1 MVNEFWVSDPS
12 IIYKDYWQIIPTNNM
27 SRVKQLNAVSRL
39 IIYYIILLIIFGSR
53 KNIIN
58 YLLIILVIIIIFYY
72 AYSNNEDAII
82 SDITRENQ
90 EENKEFYKQQNNDNV
105 LNSAD
110 YNPSIN
116 SIYNKF
122 NNSILKDGDKDEDF
136 ILNSGYID
144 FDNEYNLGKDR
155 SIINIDNF
163 NKQQKKERKNKL
175 PYTKNKIYK
184 ENTCRRPT
192 AENPFMNVV
201 FSDYLDLENVPQA
214 CNTSDENIQK
224 EMNNLYNSS
233 IFRNTSDVF
242 ARNNSQNMFYT
253 VPTNLGVQGQTD
265 YRNWLFK
272 TNQTCK
278 ENTANCTYPDRLY
291 GESQRY

>member
-1 MVNEFWVSDPS
+1 
-12 IIYKDYWQIIPTNNM
+12 
-27 SRVKQLNAVSRL
+27 
-39 IIYYIILLIIFGSR
+39 
-53 KNIIN
+53 
-58 YLLIILVIIIIFYY
+58 
-72 AYSNNEDAII
+72 
-82 SDITRENQ
+82 
-90 EENKEFYKQQNNDNV
+90 
-105 LNSAD
+105 
-110 YNPSIN
+110 
-116 SIYNKF
+116 
-122 NNSILKDGDKDEDF
+122 
-136 ILNSGYID
+136 
-144 FDNEYNLGKDR
+144 
-155 SIINIDNF
+155 
-163 NKQQKKERKNKL
+163 
-175 PYTKNKIYK
+175 
-184 ENTCRRPT
+184 
-192 AENPFMNVV
+192 MNVV

-265 YRNWLFK
+265 FRNWLFK

>member
-1 MVNEFWVSDPS
+1 
-12 IIYKDYWQIIPTNNM
+12 M

-39 IIYYIILLIIFGSR
+39 IIYYIKLLIIFGSR

-72 AYSNNEDAII
+72 AYANNEDAII

-90 EENKEFYKQQNNDNV
+90 EENKEFYKQQNNDNI

-122 NNSILKDGDKDEDF
+122 NNSILKDGNKDEDF

-144 FDNEYNLGKDR
+144 FDNEYNLGKDK

-163 NKQQKKERKNKL
+163 NKQQIKERKNKL

-214 CNTSDENIQK
+214 CNTSEENIQK

>member
-1 MVNEFWVSDPS
+1 MLNEFWVSEPS
-12 IIYKDYWQIIPTNNM
+12 ILYKDYWQIIPTNNM
-27 SRVKQLNAVSRL
+27 SRVKQLNTVSRL

-72 AYSNNEDAII
+72 TYENNEDSII
-82 SDITRENQ
+82 SDITKENQ
-90 EENKEFYKQQNNDNV
+90 DENKEFYKQQNTENILNTDN
-105 LNSAD
+105 
-110 YNPSIN
+110 YNLSIN
-116 SIYNKF
+116 TIYDKF
-122 NNSILKDGDKDEDF
+122 DNSILKDRYKDEEF

-144 FDNEYNLGKDR
+144 FDNKYNLGKDK
-155 SIINIDNF
+155 SIVNIDNF
-163 NKQQKKERKNKL
+163 NKQQIKERKNKL
-175 PYTKNKIYK
+175 PYTKNQIYK

-201 FSDYLDLENVPQA
+201 FSDYLDLENIPQA
-214 CNTSDENIQK
+214 CNTGDENIKK
-224 EMNNLYNSS
+224 EINNLYNSS

-272 TNQTCK
+272 TNKTCK
-278 ENTANCTYPDRLY
+278 ENSANCTYPDRLY